1 MDTKSRNIYFVK
13 NRQFNYANRELL
25 YDWDKKETELE
36 KRIAKENV
44 NRRPS
49 SIKLQ
54 HEELD
59 NWVDD
64 V

>member
-1 MDTKSRNIYFVK
+1 M
-13 NRQFNYANRELL
+13 L
-25 YDWDKKETELE
+25 YTWDKKETELE
-36 KRIAKENV
+36 QKMMKELV
-44 NRRPS
+44 HRRPS

-59 NWVDD
+59 NWADED

>member
-1 MDTKSRNIYFVK
+1 M
-13 NRQFNYANRELL
+13 L
-25 YDWDKKETELE
+25 YIWDKKETELE
-36 KRIAKENV
+36 QKISKEQV

-59 NWVDD
+59 NWSDHV
-64 V
+64 